1 MKLIFPFILQ
11 VRDSAVHDVAALVLR
26 SLKPSA
32 LFVCRSCNH
41 SLDELQTIFALHL
54 DLEFYDD
61 AWCGRLRARVMVTV
75 MRVVCAA
82 GTACCSLC
90 GASQR
95 CEECVRG
102 GGRRAV

>member
-1 MKLIFPFILQ
+1 MKLIFPFVLQ

-61 AWCGRLRARVMVTV
+61 AWCGRLRAR
-75 MRVVCAA
+75 A
-82 GTACCSLC
+82 
-90 GASQR
+90 
-95 CEECVRG
+95 
-102 GGRRAV
+102 RALVA